1 MLIFV
6 GFCLGFDA
14 QGNRIEVTEIDEDS
28 HVLAEQTR
36 TENTRTENTLKSRV
50 VRYEEII
57 TTTIKNTT
65 IRSEDGKPLLSR
77 LGSITGRTR
86 FKQTASK

>member
-1 MLIFV
+1 MLILV

-14 QGNRIEVTEIDEDS
+14 QGHRIEVTKIDEDS
-28 HVLAEQTR
+28 HVLTEQTR
-36 TENTRTENTLKSRV
+36 TENTRMENTLKSRV

-57 TTTIKNTT
+57 TTT